1 MSVRDGFTKSL
12 FILILILSIAVS
24 VYGQTKRIR
33 SASEHLI
40 FKCKVLINPASGK
53 NLENA
58 VVEVNNGRILRVGK
72 IGDLKIPEGVKVMD
86 NSDKYIIPGLI
97 DTHAHLFGGVTIR
110 HTTCDMLPIFYLAA
124 GVTTVRSPGS
134 MDPEGD
140 MAMRNRIDSGRF
152 LGPRCFLS
160 GPYIEMEPVTV
171 AWMNPVQTPEETR
184 LKIDQWSKQGATS
197 VKIYAAMH
205 GEILRAAIEHGH
217 GHGLK
222 VIAHVGAVT
231 YKEAIEMGIDELF
244 HGIIAMPDTRPK
256 GIDQRA
262 RKQWS
267 KLTSELDLTQPEI
280 QEILRLAAE
289 SRVVL
294 CPTAVIQEHLD
305 MEEHHMDEQ
314 KKYFTP
320 EAWEKIEERVKKPV
334 QPQNEKIMEKN
345 IQFIK
350 MAHDAGCILAI
361 GTDLTSFSMLPGYSL
376 WREMEIFAEAGIE
389 PMEILK
395 AATINGA
402 FAIGRTDQIGSVEPG
417 KLADF
422 VILNANPLENIS
434 NSRSVHRVVKEG
446 IIYEPEKLLKPLI
459 GKFH

>member
-1 MSVRDGFTKSL
+1 
-12 FILILILSIAVS
+12 
-24 VYGQTKRIR
+24 
-33 SASEHLI
+33 
-40 FKCKVLINPASGK
+40 
-53 NLENA
+53 
-58 VVEVNNGRILRVGK
+58 
-72 IGDLKIPEGVKVMD
+72 
-86 NSDKYIIPGLI
+86 
-97 DTHAHLFGGVTIR
+97 
-110 HTTCDMLPIFYLAA
+110 
-124 GVTTVRSPGS
+124 
-134 MDPEGD
+134 
-140 MAMRNRIDSGRF
+140 
-152 LGPRCFLS
+152 
-160 GPYIEMEPVTV
+160 
-171 AWMNPVQTPEETR
+171 
-184 LKIDQWSKQGATS
+184 
-197 VKIYAAMH
+197 MH
-205 GEILRAAIEHGH
+205 GETLRAAIEHGH

-244 HGIIAMPDTRPK
+244 HGIIALPDTRPK

-262 RKQWS
+262 RKEWS

-280 QEILRLAAE
+280 QEIFGLAAE

-294 CPTAVIQEHLD
+294 CPTAVIREHLD
-305 MEEHHMDEQ
+305 MKEHHMDEQ

-350 MAHDAGCILAI
+350 MAHDAGCILSI

-402 FAIGRTDQIGSVEPG
+402 FAIGRSDQIGSLEPG